1 MTSFMHCKYV
11 TAILALTLLGCGE
24 PPIPTGTVRGTIEVN
39 GKAYGGN
46 AEIALLS
53 PSTGQGATAPIEADG
68 TFEIDKPLPTGEY
81 VAFLT
86 PRSDPNATGA
96 VPVTIDTSVPD
107 KYWNEAMSD
116 LRVNIDA
123 GENQVGLVIE

>member
-1 MTSFMHCKYV
+1 MNSFDNCRYLV
-11 TAILALTLLGCGE
+11 AALALAMLGCGE
-24 PPIPTGTVRGTIEVN
+24 PPIPTGTVRGTVEVS

-46 AEIALLS
+46 AEIVLLS
-53 PSTGQGATAPIEADG
+53 PTTGQGATAPINEDG
-68 TFEIDKPLPTGEY
+68 TFEISKPLPTGEY

-86 PRSDPNATGA
+86 PKSDPNATGA

-116 LRVNIDA
+116 LRVTVDA